1 MGNAPICQAC
11 HSDKGLRTQGNIQ
24 DLDKNSDYYGC
35 NSEESKEPQALVSLG
50 WRKWE
55 LKGKIEI
62 RVVYVRFEKDLFAE
76 PESYLTFCSIKR
88 PAKCIRVQ
96 ALLWLL

>member
-11 HSDKGLRTQGNIQ
+11 HSDKGLRTHGNIQ

-50 WRKWE
+50 WRKRE
-55 LKGKIEI
+55 LKGKI
-62 RVVYVRFEKDLFAE
+62 RSGLCMLDLKRI
-76 PESYLTFCSIKR
+76 YLLSLNLT
-88 PAKCIRVQ
+88 
-96 ALLWLL
+96 